1 MTKSSQNHTKKIKPL
16 IQNAEKGILRSQLQ
30 LHEYYAE
37 GKYVDKNEELSQ
49 KYYQQLEKNLIGK
62 KIRLK
67 SFELTE
73 FRRFKKLNIDFSDS
87 ITVII
92 GDNGA
97 GKTSIAEAIA
107 KVFSWFNHNLVRAD
121 VNGNFLT
128 LTDINVNSD
137 DYAEITGKFQLDK
150 ANRFE
155 ASLAQAVEG
164 YEGSQSGEVKAI
176 KQFASMYRLT
186 AKNSSMVIPLLAFY
200 PAERSNIKL
209 PTAVPEKASDDSTG
223 NRFATLK
230 GAVKGNSTL
239 DDFSELHIQLV
250 NRAEGENT
258 KEVRGLKEQISIA
271 QQMIE
276 DVYEGKELPENDPF
290 TAKLNVK
297 KEELASL
304 IKTMS
309 STKYQ
314 RHLSFVKS
322 AIEAVVPN
330 IKNLEVDRSSGNPRL
345 LVENFGNKVNISQ
358 LSLGQK
364 TLVALTGDLA
374 RGLVTLN
381 PDADNPLHGHGIIII
396 DEIEL
401 HLHPKWQQ
409 GILIRLQTTFP
420 NLQFIVTTHSP
431 QVLSTVDKECI
442 RILRFDDSGLV
453 SIDVPQHQTKGVSS
467 SDVLEQI
474 MGTFSVPLVD
484 EAGWLADY
492 SVLVAENKWNTRGGV
507 SLFDKLIQHFGEGH
521 PEIIKIRGD
530 IRVQE
535 FKQKVR
541 RLRGS

>member
-1 MTKSSQNHTKKIKPL
+1 MTKSSQNHAKKIKPL

-49 KYYQQLEKNLIGK
+49 KYYQQLEKNLIDK

-128 LTDINVNSD
+128 LADINVNSD
-137 DYAEITGKFQLDK
+137 DYAEITGKFQFDK
-150 ANRFE
+150 VNKLE
-155 ASLAQAVEG
+155 ASLAQAVLG
-164 YEGSQSGEVKAI
+164 YEPGQSGEVKAI

-230 GAVKGNSTL
+230 GAVKGSSTL
-239 DDFSELHIQLV
+239 DNFSELHIQLV

-258 KEVRGLKEQISIA
+258 KEVRELKEQISIL
-271 QQMIE
+271 QKTID
-276 DVYEGKELPENDPF
+276 DVYEGKKLPENDPF

-304 IKTMS
+304 VKTMS

-314 RHLSFVKS
+314 RHLGFVKS
-322 AIEAVVPN
+322 AIEAVVPH

-381 PDADNPLHGHGIIII
+381 PDAANPLHGHGIIII

-507 SLFDKLIQHFGEGH
+507 ILFDKLIQHFGDDH
-521 PEIIKIRGD
+521 PEILKIRGD

-535 FKQKVR
+535 FKQKAQK
-541 RLRGS
+541 LRGV